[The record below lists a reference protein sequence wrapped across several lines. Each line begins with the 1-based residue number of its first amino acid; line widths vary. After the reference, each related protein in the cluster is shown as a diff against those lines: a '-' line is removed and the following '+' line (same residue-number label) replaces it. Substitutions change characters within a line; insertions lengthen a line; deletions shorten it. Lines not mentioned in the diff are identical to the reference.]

1 MLVVI
6 DYGAFEIA
14 SSNVCLKGFV
24 DLKKYVGSVLAL
36 DACESWSAR
45 ARRRRSIGSW
55 KRCRLVAVVVEVRH
69 RGAEPRLGLGS
80 RSVSH
85 IGDSGGDELDSESDV
100 VCFG

>member
-55 KRCRLVAVVVEVRH
+55 KRCRLVAVVVGMARSLSARSGLVHDCTELWYILVPAWSTRLRH
-69 RGAEPRLGLGS
+69 AS
-80 RSVSH
+80 A
-85 IGDSGGDELDSESDV
+85 
-100 VCFG
+100 